1 MPRELEPLDRR
12 EKSRLALLEGVIEEG
27 LLDFIRVG
35 NALLEIRESKLYRE
49 WGTFKEYMRERWHV
63 SESQGYALMDTAY
76 IADALK
82 KTIGSN
88 SFQPQNHWQ
97 LTPLRRLGTSRRPNP
112 DAWAEAWKNACVN
125 MKTVPTEK
133 AVSAQV
139 DKLLRK
145 ADVNYVSPEILH
157 WVGDFETPGIYVAD
171 VTETSFYNSMPE
183 DVFDLIV
190 SDPPWEEEGLEL
202 YVNLGKLA
210 LKTLKPGRFL
220 LAFLGKM
227 FLVDELQVLNRYLD
241 YAWTFCLYQP
251 DSNDRIN
258 KWQLYGAWRPVAM
271 FIKPP
276 VEDRRLLTWLPDSM
290 KTTRDKRYH
299 RWGQGTGPIK
309 YWIEKFTLEG
319 ELVGDFYGGGGM
331 TPSSAQATNRNF
343 LAFDKDP
350 DAVKAMSARLLEES
364 WPEMPP
370 KLDIKKVAKK
380 NEAQVPVKGV
390 SFKA

>member
-1 MPRELEPLDRR
+1 MSRELEPLDDS
-12 EKSRLALLEGVIEEG
+12 EKIQLATLEVIIEEG
-27 LLDFIRVG
+27 LKDFIRVG
-35 NALLEIRESKLYRE
+35 NALMRIRESKLYRE
-49 WGTFKEYMRERWHV
+49 YGTFKEYISERWHI
-63 SESQGYALMDTAY
+63 SITQGYRLMDTAY
-76 IADALK
+76 IAQSLEEQK
-82 KTIGSN
+82 STRSGTFSPTN
-88 SFQPQNHWQ
+88 YWQ
-97 LTPLRRLGTSRRPNP
+97 LTPLQRLGTSRRPNP
-112 DAWAEAWKNACVN
+112 EAWIEAWEMACKSMKN
-125 MKTVPTEK
+125 TPTEK
-133 AVSAQV
+133 AVSTQV
-139 DKLLRK
+139 DKILRK
-145 ADVNYVSPEILH
+145 VDVNYASPEILH
-157 WVGDFETPGIYVAD
+157 WVGEFETPGVYVAD
-171 VTETSFYNSMPE
+171 VTEPSFYNSMPE
-183 DVFDLIV
+183 DIFDIII

-202 YVNLGKLA
+202 YINLGKLA

-220 LAFLGKM
+220 MVYLGKM

-380 NEAQVPVKGV
+380 NEAQVSAP
-390 SFKA
+390 